1 MEAIEKLL
9 SKGKYSRKDLLSIYR
24 FLCKHTHPDIRK
36 DGGELFLRVRQVYE
50 AALEKLNHRTSAM
63 PSPSTASIDSAKF
76 REFLD
81 VPQVQTPRGYLFS
94 ALRLYFLL
102 GLHSYKVRAAVGKNE
117 RYTLVVQAAQYWA
130 EQYNPRFSEEFRRF
144 NERIFQPITD
154 LRKLKTYALAKR
166 LFVSGAEL
174 FLHYQETGREI
185 SRKLAEE
192 KLSSALHLL
201 ERLHLDDPTESF
213 ARFLLVEIEKG
224 REVAP

>member
-36 DGGELFLRVRQVYE
+36 DGGELFLRLRKVYE
-50 AALEKLNHRTSAM
+50 EALEKLNHRASVT
-63 PSPSTASIDSAKF
+63 PSCTISSIDPTQFS
-76 REFLD
+76 RFLD
-81 VPQVQTPRGYLFS
+81 LPRAQTPRGYLFS

-102 GLHSYKVRAAVGKNE
+102 GLHSHKVRASVGKNE
-117 RYTLVVQAAQYWA
+117 RYSTVIQAVLFWA
-130 EQYNPRFSEEFRRF
+130 EQYNPRFSEEFKRF
-144 NERIFQPITD
+144 NERIFQPIAD

-185 SRKLAEE
+185 SRKLAGE
-192 KLSSALHLL
+192 KLTSALTLL
-201 ERLHLDDPTESF
+201 ERLKLDDPTEGF

-224 REVAP
+224 RDSY

>member
-50 AALEKLNHRTSAM
+50 EALGKLNRRSSATFAHTS
-63 PSPSTASIDSAKF
+63 DSVGPIQCL
-76 REFLD
+76 RFLD
-81 VPQVQTPRGYLFS
+81 LPQEQSPRGYLFS

-102 GLHSYKVRAAVGKNE
+102 GLHSYKVRASVGKNE
-117 RYTLVVQAAQYWA
+117 RYTMVIQAVQYWA
-130 EQYNPRFSEEFRRF
+130 EQYNPRFSEEFKRF
-144 NERIFQPITD
+144 NDRAFQPISD
-154 LRKLKTYALAKR
+154 LRKLKTYTLAKR

-185 SRKLAEE
+185 SRKLAGE
-192 KLSSALHLL
+192 KLTSALNLL
-201 ERLHLDDPTESF
+201 ERLKLDDPTESF

-224 REVAP
+224 RAPN

>member
-9 SKGKYSRKDLLSIYR
+9 SQGKYSRKDLLSIYR

-36 DGGELFLRVRQVYE
+36 DGGELFLRVRKVYE
-50 AALEKLNHRTSAM
+50 EALEKLKLKDSAAQSKN
-63 PSPSTASIDSAKF
+63 PSPIDPAQFS
-76 REFLD
+76 RFLD
-81 VPQVQTPRGYLFS
+81 IPRIQTPRAYLFS

-102 GLHSYKVRAAVGKNE
+102 GLHSYKVRATVGKNE
-117 RYTLVVQAAQYWA
+117 RYTMVIQAVQYWA
-130 EQYNPRFSEEFRRF
+130 DRYNPRFSAEFRRF
-144 NERIFQPITD
+144 NERIFQPVTD

-166 LFVSGAEL
+166 LFLSGAEL

-192 KLSSALHLL
+192 KLSTSLTLL
-201 ERLHLDDPTESF
+201 ERLKLDDPAESF

-224 REVAP
+224 RETG

>member
-9 SKGKYSRKDLLSIYR
+9 SQGKYSRKDLLSIYR

-36 DGGELFLRVRQVYE
+36 DGGELFLRVRKVYE
-50 AALEKLNHRTSAM
+50 EALEKLKLKDSAAQSKS
-63 PSPSTASIDSAKF
+63 PSPIDPAQFS
-76 REFLD
+76 RFLD
-81 VPQVQTPRGYLFS
+81 IPRIQTPRAYLFS

-102 GLHSYKVRAAVGKNE
+102 GLHSYKVRATVGKNE
-117 RYTLVVQAAQYWA
+117 RYTMVIQAVQYWA
-130 EQYNPRFSEEFRRF
+130 DRYNPRFSEEFRRF
-144 NERIFQPITD
+144 NERIFQPVTD

-166 LFVSGAEL
+166 LFLSGAEL

-192 KLSSALHLL
+192 KLSTSLTLL
-201 ERLHLDDPTESF
+201 ERLKLDDPAESF

-224 REVAP
+224 RETG

>member
-9 SKGKYSRKDLLSIYR
+9 SQGKYSRKDLLSIYR

-36 DGGELFLRVRQVYE
+36 DGGELFLRVRKVYE
-50 AALEKLNHRTSAM
+50 EALEKLKLKDSAAQSKS
-63 PSPSTASIDSAKF
+63 PSPIDPAQFS
-76 REFLD
+76 RFLD
-81 VPQVQTPRGYLFS
+81 IPRIQTPRAYLFS

-102 GLHSYKVRAAVGKNE
+102 GLHSYKVRATVGKNE
-117 RYTLVVQAAQYWA
+117 RYSMVIQAVQYWA
-130 EQYNPRFSEEFRRF
+130 DRYNPRFSEEFRRF
-144 NERIFQPITD
+144 NERIFQPVTD

-166 LFVSGAEL
+166 LFLSGAEL

-192 KLSSALHLL
+192 KLSTSLTLL
-201 ERLHLDDPTESF
+201 ERLKLDDPAESF

-224 REVAP
+224 RETG

>member
-36 DGGELFLRVRQVYE
+36 DGGELFLRVRKVYE
-50 AALEKLNHRTSAM
+50 EALEKLKVKASTVSLKN
-63 PSPSTASIDSAKF
+63 PSPIDPAQFS
-76 REFLD
+76 RFLD
-81 VPQVQTPRGYLFS
+81 IPRIQTPRGYLFS

-102 GLHSYKVRAAVGKNE
+102 GLHSYKVRATVGKNE
-117 RYTLVVQAAQYWA
+117 RYTMVIQAVQYWA
-130 EQYNPRFSEEFRRF
+130 DRYNPRFSEEFRRF
-144 NERIFQPITD
+144 NERIFQPVTD

-166 LFVSGAEL
+166 LFLSGAEL
-174 FLHYQETGREI
+174 FLHYQETGRKI

-192 KLSSALHLL
+192 KLSTSLTLL
-201 ERLHLDDPTESF
+201 ERLKLDDPAESF

-224 REVAP
+224 RETG

>member
-9 SKGKYSRKDLLSIYR
+9 SKGRYSRKDLVAIYR

-50 AALEKLNHRTSAM
+50 EALGRLNQQVSHTAFPASASYD
-63 PSPSTASIDSAKF
+63 PALF
-76 REFLD
+76 VRYLD
-81 VPQVQTPRGYLFS
+81 LPHTQTPRGYLFS

-102 GLHSYKVRAAVGKNE
+102 GLHSYKVRATAGKNE
-117 RYTLVVQAAQYWA
+117 RSVRVIQAVQYWA

-201 ERLHLDDPTESF
+201 ERLHLDDPAESF

-224 REVAP
+224 REIAP

>member
-9 SKGKYSRKDLLSIYR
+9 SRGTYTRKDLISIYR

-50 AALEKLNHRTSAM
+50 EALEKLNHKASVTSPINA
-63 PSPSTASIDSAKF
+63 PSLDPSRFS
-76 REFLD
+76 RFLD
-81 VPQVQTPRGYLFS
+81 QPSVQTPRGYLFS

-117 RYTLVVQAAQYWA
+117 RYTMVIQAVQYWA

-154 LRKLKTYALAKR
+154 LRKLKTYAWAKR

-185 SRKLAEE
+185 SRKLAGE
-192 KLSSALHLL
+192 KLSYSLTLL
-201 ERLHLDDPTESF
+201 ERLKLDDPTESF
-213 ARFLLVEIEKG
+213 ARFFLVEIEKG
-224 REVAP
+224 REST